1 MIALGLAFAGAA
13 SVGVVLVV
21 SAQSTEDIKHGEA
34 LVTRNCAR
42 CYATMRTGE
51 STHPEAPAFRMLGK
65 RYPIEALEEALSE
78 GISSGHPD
86 RRRHH
91 RVPKVDPGAVGRT
104 VYGKSQRG
112 AGRSAGARLIEQAI
126 VASVTIDLQNAVEPR
141 EQVRRPLALAIFGE
155 HIHHR
160 RRRRA
165 APWPVIHGGHP

>member
-1 MIALGLAFAGAA
+1 MIVLGLAFAGAA

-42 CYATMRTGE
+42 CHATMRTGE
-51 STHPEAPAFRMLGK
+51 STHPEAPAFRKLGK

-78 GISSGHPD
+78 GIISGHPD

-91 RVPKVDPGAVGRT
+91 RVPKVGPGAVGRT

-112 AGRSAGARLIEQAI
+112 AGRSAGWQAVGSPFI
-126 VASVTIDLQNAVEPR
+126 GE
-141 EQVRRPLALAIFGE
+141 RRVGGAGPAPTALALE
-155 HIHHR
+155 L
-160 RRRRA
+160 
-165 APWPVIHGGHP
+165 